1 MILFLLLQIR
11 EDRLFEKLEMGF
23 LPHEKSIVCG
33 KLIEHQFQIIGL
45 LIFEQMVY
53 IFLKRM
59 KSHGYNGI
67 GKPSGD
73 QLPFFGKI
81 NAVILVYELNQPV
94 KIIII

>member
-1 MILFLLLQIR
+1 MVLFLLFQIR

-23 LPHEKSIVCG
+23 LPHEKSVICG
-33 KLIEHQFQIIGL
+33 KLVEHQFQIIGL

-59 KSHGYNGI
+59 EAHGYDGI
-67 GKPSGD
+67 GKPSRN

-81 NAVILVYELNQPV
+81 NAVILVYELHQPV